1 MEVAGLL
8 LMLLPWLVNA
18 VAGMMDG
25 SLHVTRQNKG
35 DVFHPEGKIISI
47 IINTTYANISIP
59 ALSRFLRS
67 RASHIHVN
75 CCCQKLVKLSK
86 AF

>member
-18 VAGMMDG
+18 VAGMTDG

-47 IINTTYANISIP
+47 IINTT
-59 ALSRFLRS
+59 
-67 RASHIHVN
+67 
-75 CCCQKLVKLSK
+75 
-86 AF
+86 